1 MDGAEAIAED
11 EYGKGTPALISRE
24 TTTIVVMV
32 APLKRGGLSGN
43 HIQGTHLALPKRVS
57 RTYAGPLT

>member
-32 APLKRGGLSGN
+32 
-43 HIQGTHLALPKRVS
+43 
-57 RTYAGPLT
+57 

>member
-1 MDGAEAIAED
+1 MDGAEAIAEG

-32 APLKRGGLSGN
+32 
-43 HIQGTHLALPKRVS
+43 
-57 RTYAGPLT
+57 